1 MESTIVSRSVHLPV
15 WMSAPQLEPQ
25 PIGQRPTAR
34 IENPGQANS
43 QLRQLQ
49 RADAPA
55 TDNRSLKR
63 GASEM
68 ERETSL
74 NEEEENDPSDTV
86 RLWEEGWRERY
97 YKNKFNVG
105 KQDLEEFRIHVA
117 QHYARGLCWVLQ
129 YYYQGVPAWDWFV
142 FLQTGRADVIVHS
155 RSRYFPYHYAPFAS
169 DFLRLKDLS
178 VAFDGKTKPFKPLEQ
193 LMAVFPSQSRKFLP
207 SEWQTLMLEKESP
220 IIDFYPL
227 NFCVDLNGKRYEW
240 QGVALLP
247 FVDEKR
253 LSRTLEHVYPTL
265 NADEQQRNKR
275 DYDRLYIHSSSL
287 CYDSFNE
294 LYAKKADE
302 VTRRNPL
309 DMPTMLSG
317 GMAGRIW
324 PDDEDKV
331 KAVGE
336 PIKAPLPN
344 CEDIEKNQVVCVK
357 YRDLLFDD
365 GYIFKA
371 KLLENVTL
379 PSATLRPRDYD
390 QSTPFRPN
398 TGFAQRPQFQRDF
411 APAHRF
417 VRHAMGH
424 QQQQQQSG
432 GFFPERQQGQYNSY
446 NNYNRPQ
453 YQHSTETNYRHPSS
467 QQHYQ
472 NDYSAP
478 RHNIRPRMPHQ
489 QQQQRPYN
497 NYNNY
502 NNNNQRPNMNG
513 GGGSWS

>member
-1 MESTIVSRSVHLPV
+1 
-15 WMSAPQLEPQ
+15 MSAPQLEPQ

-34 IENPGQANS
+34 IENPAQANS
-43 QLRQLQ
+43 QLRQMQ
-49 RADAPA
+49 RADAPPA
-55 TDNRSLKR
+55 DNRPVKR
-63 GASEM
+63 SFSEM

-129 YYYQGVPAWDWFV
+129 YYYQGVPAWDW
-142 FLQTGRADVIVHS
+142 
-155 RSRYFPYHYAPFAS
+155 YFPYHYAPFAS
-169 DFLRLKDLS
+169 DFLRLKDMS
-178 VAFDGKTKPFKPLEQ
+178 VAFDKKTKPFKPLEQ

-207 SEWQTLMLEKESP
+207 GEWQTLMLEKESP

-275 DYDRLYIHSSSL
+275 DYDRLYIHSSNL
-287 CYDSFNE
+287 CYDYFNE
-294 LYAKKADE
+294 LYQKKPDE

-336 PIKAPLPN
+336 PIKAPLPD
-344 CEDIEKNQVVCVK
+344 CEDIDNNQVVCVK

-365 GYIFKA
+365 DYIFKA
-371 KLLENVTL
+371 KMLENVTL

-411 APAHRF
+411 APTHRF
-417 VRHAMGH
+417 VRHAMGP
-424 QQQQQQSG
+424 QQSYQQQQQSG
-432 GFFPERQQGQYNSY
+432 GFFPDRQQGQYNSY

-453 YQHSTETNYRHPSS
+453 YHSSESNYRHPSS
-467 QQHYQ
+467 QQQHYQ

-478 RHNIRPRMPHQ
+478 RQNFRPRMPHQ
-489 QQQQRPYN
+489 QQRPYN
-497 NYNNY
+497 NNY
-502 NNNNQRPNMNG
+502 NNNQRQNTNG